1 MRYGKNNVEDYIL
14 YSLLNFQA
22 SLLEEAKQVL
32 EQELTNTENKVLELE
47 AAVAAEQERLKKE
60 VWFVDFM
67 WR

>member
-1 MRYGKNNVEDYIL
+1 MRYGKNNGEDHIL
-14 YSLLNFQA
+14 YSLIKFQA

-67 WR
+67 